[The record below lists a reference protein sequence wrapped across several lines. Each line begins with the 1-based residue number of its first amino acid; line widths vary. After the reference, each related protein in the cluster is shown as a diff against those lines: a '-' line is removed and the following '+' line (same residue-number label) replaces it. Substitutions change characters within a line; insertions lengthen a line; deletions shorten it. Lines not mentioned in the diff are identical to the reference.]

1 MLSLGL
7 GACATPQTDFVRRHK
22 DRYPAKA
29 EVANV
34 PFFAQEKYYCGP
46 AALAMVLAWSG
57 LPVTQDEM
65 AKQVYTPG
73 RKGTLQSDI
82 LAAVRRNGRLAFP
95 VHSLPAILAEI
106 DKGHPVLVFQNLGF
120 NWYPEWH
127 YAVAIGYDLD
137 AGTIRLHSGLDARQD
152 LDLTVFERTWRRAD
166 DWAQVILPPD
176 QLPVAVDEKTAV
188 EAATD
193 LARVKRE
200 ADAATAFSTIAKR
213 WPRSFVAYIGLG
225 NARYAL
231 KQWARAEKAYRAAIA
246 ISPGTASAWNNLA
259 YALAKQGR
267 RSEAADAARKAI
279 ALGGADSAVY
289 KDTLKEISA
298 GPL

>member
-1 MLSLGL
+1 ML
-7 GACATPQTDFVRRHK
+7 GACATPQTDFVQQHK
-22 DRYPAKA
+22 DRYPSKA
-29 EVANV
+29 EVADV
-34 PFFAQEKYYCGP
+34 PFFAQEDYYCGP

-57 LPVTQDEM
+57 LPVTQEEM
-65 AKQVYTPG
+65 ARQVYTPG
-73 RKGTLQSDI
+73 RKGTLQTDI
-82 LAAVRRNGRLAFP
+82 LAAARRNGRLAFS
-95 VHSLPAILAEI
+95 VHSLPEILAEI

-120 NWYPEWH
+120 DWYPEWH

-152 LDLTVFERTWRRAD
+152 LDLTVFERTWRRAGH
-166 DWAQVILPPD
+166 WARVILPPD

-188 EAATD
+188 EAATS
-193 LARVKRE
+193 LARVKQQ

-231 KQWARAEKAYRAAIA
+231 KQWAAAEQAYRAAIVL
-246 ISPGTASAWNNLA
+246 SPGTASAWNNLA

-267 RSEAADAARKAI
+267 RSDAVDAARKAVV
-279 ALGGADSAVY
+279 LGGANNADY
-289 KDTLKEISA
+289 KDTLKELST
-298 GPL
+298 GGL